1 MGTILSIAGH
11 QGGSGK
17 TTTTL
22 NLGVSLARLGH
33 KVLLI
38 DSDPR
43 GALAKAAG
51 LTDQD
56 AGQGLVQIL
65 RGRDHQP
72 LLAGSSHGLPLDL
85 LANGSRQPADAFFL
99 ERQARKGGLGRVL
112 VELAA
117 AYDYTLID
125 TPSTIEAISAMVF
138 AQCHHVLLAL
148 PCRHSAVKTL
158 PGLLRLLQQVKAS
171 LQPHLDILGILATK
185 VDNQNPYELDVL
197 ATVRLSFPEGL
208 FFSTI
213 IPRSGHFERAAGH
226 NIALA
231 LQADNNGISHLY
243 SHLAQEVVT
252 RLLACKK

>member
-22 NLGVSLARLGH
+22 NLGLNLAHLGN

-51 LTDQD
+51 LTGRE
-56 AGQGLVQIL
+56 AEQGLVQIL
-65 RGRDHQP
+65 RGRDRQP

-99 ERQARKGGLGRVL
+99 GRQARQGGLGRIIA
-112 VELAA
+112 ELAGQ
-117 AYDYTLID
+117 YDYTLID

-148 PCRHSAVKTL
+148 PCRHGAVKTL
-158 PGLLRLLQQVKAS
+158 PGLLRLLKQVKDR

-197 ATVRLSFPEGL
+197 ATIRLSFPEGL
-208 FFSTI
+208 FFSTL
-213 IPRSGHFERAAGH
+213 IPRSGHFERAASH
-226 NIALA
+226 CLPLA
-231 LQADNNGISHLY
+231 LQADNNEISHLY

-252 RLLACKK
+252 RLLASKQ